1 MQGNTSPDK
10 EDRDRRRSWPR
21 SCKGKPAKMQQRTSV
36 EIQAYSVDEAVR
48 LALEELALTHE
59 QVDIEILSDVGPDE
73 DAEALVRVT
82 ARGMASQP
90 IPRSTTGSVPDGASR
105 GAQTTI
111 TERDGRSRRR
121 GRGGVDAPGS
131 ADWRIARTGPGD
143 RPSQRGTP
151 PPRKP
156 ILDRVAAADE
166 LVARNVTADLLLRM
180 GIKAEVVAVDNPSSV
195 PLDQEEPPT
204 IFVDILGHD
213 LGMLIGRRGDH
224 LAQIQYLV
232 NMIVNRR
239 IETWTRVVLDVE
251 GYRLRR
257 EESLV
262 ALAERVARQVIRSKR
277 PVALEPMPPN
287 ERRIIHLTLRQHP
300 EVATQ
305 SSGEGN
311 QRHITVEL
319 NA

>member
-1 MQGNTSPDK
+1 MH
-10 EDRDRRRSWPR
+10 
-21 SCKGKPAKMQQRTSV
+21 QRTSV

-48 LALEELALTHE
+48 LALEQLELTHE

-82 ARGMASQP
+82 ARGKAPQP
-90 IPRSTTGSVPDGASR
+90 APRSATGSATSTAAASLGSPAGTASSDPLR
-105 GAQTTI
+105 GD
-111 TERDGRSRRR
+111 RDGRSRRR
-121 GRGGVDAPGS
+121 GQGGSGSGGGSDAPV
-131 ADWRIARTGPGD
+131 AANWRTARTGPGD
-143 RPSQRGTP
+143 RPSQCGTP
-151 PPRKP
+151 PRIPA
-156 ILDRVAAADE
+156 IDRVDAADE
-166 LVARNVTADLLLRM
+166 LVAKEVAAELLGRI
-180 GIKAEVVAVDNPSSV
+180 GVRANVVAVDNPSSV
-195 PLDQEEPPT
+195 PLDKEEPPT
-204 IFVDILGHD
+204 IFLDILGTD

-232 NMIVNRR
+232 NMVVNRR

-251 GYRLRR
+251 GYRSRR

-262 ALAERVARQVIRSKR
+262 ALAERVARQVIRGKR
-277 PVALEPMPPN
+277 PIALEPMPPN

-300 EVATQ
+300 EVATR

-319 NA
+319 NG